1 MSVLFLVHCMWA
13 FAEHVIAI
21 MQHHPLSFCEG
32 MFCVTLS
39 LAFFPPLCKF
49 NVIFC
54 QRAIVPNFCD
64 DDSVP
69 VPVIWVEAREDRE
82 ELDVY
87 ATSASFIDFC
97 ECVQLDFSH
106 LVRT

>member
-1 MSVLFLVHCMWA
+1 MA
-13 FAEHVIAI
+13 F
-21 MQHHPLSFCEG
+21 
-32 MFCVTLS
+32 S
-39 LAFFPPLCKF
+39 LAFFPPLSKF

-54 QRAIVPNFCD
+54 QWAIVPNFCD

-82 ELDVY
+82 ELNVY
-87 ATSASFIDFC
+87 VASTSFIDFS
-97 ECVQLDFSH
+97 ECVQPNFSH

>member
-21 MQHHPLSFCEG
+21 IQDHPACFCEG
-32 MFCVTLS
+32 MLCLAFPF
-39 LAFFPPLCKF
+39 AFFPPLRKF
-49 NVIFC
+49 DVIFC
-54 QRAIVPNFCD
+54 QWASVPNFCD

-82 ELDVY
+82 ELNVY
-87 ATSASFIDFC
+87 VTSTSFINFS
-97 ECVQLDFSH
+97 EEMQPSFSH
-106 LVRT
+106 LVRM